1 MNGTDIVGLTFKL
14 LNPGDVMRV
23 LESERGKERER
34 GGGSRGGDVGEG
46 RRKKA
51 ARGSRWLCETVK
63 QDDSAGL
70 SFERLPACQFRCNVF
85 IDTLLA
91 AT

>member
-1 MNGTDIVGLTFKL
+1 
-14 LNPGDVMRV
+14 MRV
-23 LESERGKERER
+23 LESERGEEREGM
-34 GGGSRGGDVGEG
+34 GGGGVEAEGVGEG

-51 ARGSRWLCETVK
+51 VRGSRWLCETVK
-63 QDDSAGL
+63 QGDSAGL

>member
-1 MNGTDIVGLTFKL
+1 
-14 LNPGDVMRV
+14 MR
-23 LESERGKERER
+23 
-34 GGGSRGGDVGEG
+34 EG

-70 SFERLPACQFRCNVF
+70 SFERLPVCQFRCNVF

>member
-34 GGGSRGGDVGEG
+34 GRARGGGGEG
-46 RRKKA
+46 GCRRKKA
-51 ARGSRWLCETVK
+51 VRGSQWLCETVK